1 MLIIAAAGEQPS
13 VDDLSQQL
21 ANPLAGLISLPLQNN
36 FEFKADSAKD
46 VFAYRL
52 HIPPVIPFRLTD
64 DWKIISRTIIRIA
77 YRDYSPGGGV
87 LGLGDINA
95 RLFLSPKNAG
105 PGGLIWCAGPV
116 FLLPTVTDDYLG
128 GGKFGLGPTALALV
142 QKKAWTV
149 GALGNHIWSVA
160 GPSGRQD
167 VSASLLQPFVSYIFG
182 RGRSMSLR
190 VDSTYDQKAN
200 KWTGPINLG
209 TTQVFKLNDQA
220 MSFQFGGRYYADGPT
235 GTPEGGLRATV
246 TFMFLNKFANES
258 AI

>member
-21 ANPLAGLISLPLQNN
+21 ANPLAGLISVPLHNN

-46 VFAYRL
+46 VFAYGL
-52 HIPPVIPFRLTD
+52 HIQPVIPFRLTD
-64 DWKIISRTIIRIA
+64 DWKIISRTTIRIA

-95 RLFLSPKNAG
+95 SLFLSPKNAG
-105 PGGLIWCAGPV
+105 P
-116 FLLPTVTDDYLG
+116 
-128 GGKFGLGPTALALV
+128 TALALV
-142 QKKAWTV
+142 QRKAWTV

-209 TTQVFKLNDQA
+209 TTQVFKLNDPA

-246 TFMFLNKFANES
+246 TFMFLNKFANAS